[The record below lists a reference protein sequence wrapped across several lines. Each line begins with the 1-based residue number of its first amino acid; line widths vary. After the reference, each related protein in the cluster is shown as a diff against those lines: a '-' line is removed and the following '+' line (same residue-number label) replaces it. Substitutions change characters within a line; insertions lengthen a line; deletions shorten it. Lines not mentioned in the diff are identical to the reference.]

1 MLRVLATRRWL
12 GALALA
18 AAFAVAAF
26 FLGQWQWHRYEE
38 RRDRADRITAHYD
51 AAPAPLAGQV
61 GSDPMPRAQEWTR
74 VTAQGRYA
82 GGEPLL
88 VRNRPLDGT
97 YGYEV
102 LSPLELTDGRTL
114 LVNRGW
120 VPNAESA
127 QARPEV
133 PPTPPGTV
141 TVTGWLLPSE
151 RSLGRELPAGQLA
164 SINLSQAEEQLDA
177 DLVGAYLVL
186 EREQTAAGQT
196 PPRPYRLER
205 PDTGIGPHQA
215 YAFQWWG
222 AMAVGFVL
230 VFFGVRREYREGSQA
245 EGSKGSGAQPR
256 PAKPRKV
263 RVWDEEDA

>member
-18 AAFAVAAF
+18 AAFAVGAF

-38 RRDRADRITAHYD
+38 RRDRAERITSHYD
-51 AAPAPLAGQV
+51 AAPSPLGSQV

-74 VTAQGRYA
+74 ITAQGTYA

-102 LSPLELTDGRTL
+102 LSPFQLADGRTL
-114 LVNRGW
+114 LVDRGW

-127 QARPEV
+127 EARPDV
-133 PPTPPGTV
+133 PPNPPGPV
-141 TVTGWLLPSE
+141 TLTGWLLPSE
-151 RSLGRELPAGQLA
+151 RSLGRHLPQGQLA
-164 SINLSQAEEQLDA
+164 SINLPQAEQQLGA
-177 DLVGAYLVL
+177 DLIGAYLVL
-186 EREQTAAGQT
+186 DREQTAGGST
-196 PPRPYRLER
+196 PARPYRLER

-215 YAFQWWG
+215 YAFQWWL
-222 AMAVGFVL
+222 AMPVGFVL
-230 VFFGVRREYREGSQA
+230 VFFGVRREYREGS
-245 EGSKGSGAQPR
+245 EGGAQPR
-256 PAKPRKV
+256 PARPRKV

>member
-1 MLRVLATRRWL
+1 VLRVLATRRWL

-51 AAPAPLAGQV
+51 AAPAPLARQV

-82 GGEPLL
+82 AGEPLL

-133 PPTPPGTV
+133 PPTPSGTV

-151 RSLGRELPAGQLA
+151 RSLGRDLPAGQLA

-177 DLVGAYLVL
+177 DLLGAYLVL
-186 EREQTAAGQT
+186 EREETAAGQT

-222 AMAVGFVL
+222 SMAVGFVL
-230 VFFGVRREYREGSQA
+230 VFFGVRREYREGSQ
-245 EGSKGSGAQPR
+245 GGGAQPR
-256 PAKPRKV
+256 PARPRKV

>member
-18 AAFAVAAF
+18 GAFAVLAF

-51 AAPAPLAGQV
+51 AAPVPLDGRVGTGPLA
-61 GSDPMPRAQEWTR
+61 RTEEWTR
-74 VTAQGRYA
+74 VRAKGTYA

-88 VRNRPLDGT
+88 VRNRPLEGT

-102 LSPLELTDGRTL
+102 LSVLRLDDGRRL
-114 LVNRGW
+114 LVDRGW
-120 VPNAESA
+120 VRNAESA
-127 QARPEV
+127 EARPEV
-133 PPTPPGTV
+133 PPAPSGPV
-141 TVTGWLLPSE
+141 TVTGWLRPSE
-151 RSLGRELPAGQLA
+151 RSLGRDLPAGQVA
-164 SINLSQAEEQLDA
+164 SINLEQAEQQVGA
-177 DLVGAYLVL
+177 DLLGAYLVL
-186 EREQTAAGQT
+186 EREQDASGQT
-196 PPRPYRLER
+196 PPRPLPLER

-230 VFFGVRREYREGSQA
+230 VFFGVRREYREGLDGPA
-245 EGSKGSGAQPR
+245 AR
-256 PAKPRKV
+256 PAPSKPRRV